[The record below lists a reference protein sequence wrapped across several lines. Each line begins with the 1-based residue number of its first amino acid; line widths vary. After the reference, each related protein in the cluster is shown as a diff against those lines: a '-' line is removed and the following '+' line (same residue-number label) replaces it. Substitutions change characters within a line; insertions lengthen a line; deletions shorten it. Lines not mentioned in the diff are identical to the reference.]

1 MLLIAP
7 SSHPSFIYYFVLAS
21 LFPHPLTAFHPLLFP
36 SLSPFCPICVLVFA
50 SACAARV
57 SQPIM

>member
-36 SLSPFCPICVLVFA
+36 SLPFAPFVFWSLPPPVRPGYPSP
-50 SACAARV
+50 
-57 SQPIM
+57 